1 MILPRHCRRNS
12 AHGAPN
18 TQLLAYS
25 SDTGGRVGFGQKL
38 CPESRG
44 SHRAERKPRRSAGD
58 VTLSYRYCTQRVAYR
73 KPTQL
78 CRCMHLSLSQLPGL
92 SFTGERVSRSHTQRP
107 RVLSRLTS
115 CSPTCCSLRLVHSSP
130 PPQSLYLSD
139 CSARPL
145 ARAVLSARCGPPVL
159 PRSDRSTPC
168 GRGRVPR
175 PRSFV
180 NDMSRHLPKIL
191 A

>member
-1 MILPRHCRRNS
+1 MSIIHRGRRRAVNKR
-12 AHGAPN
+12 ATDIRMHERRAQVP
-18 TQLLAYS
+18 
-25 SDTGGRVGFGQKL
+25 
-38 CPESRG
+38 G
-44 SHRAERKPRRSAGD
+44 SHTAEKPASPDTIGACISAYPSCRVSRS
-58 VTLSYRYCTQRVAYR
+58 Q
-73 KPTQL
+73 
-78 CRCMHLSLSQLPGL
+78 
-92 SFTGERVSRSHTQRP
+92 ERVSRSHTQRP

-115 CSPTCCSLRLVHSSP
+115 CSPTCCSLRVVHSSP

-180 NDMSRHLPKIL
+180 ARWRPHPTSGHID
-191 A
+191 